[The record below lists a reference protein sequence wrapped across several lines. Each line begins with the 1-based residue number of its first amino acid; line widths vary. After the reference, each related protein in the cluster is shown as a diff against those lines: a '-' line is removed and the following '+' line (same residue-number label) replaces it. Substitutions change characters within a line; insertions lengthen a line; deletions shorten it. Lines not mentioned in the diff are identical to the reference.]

1 MDTTTAFAG
10 LDWVAVIAAA
20 VAAFVAGAIWFG
32 PLFGKA
38 WVAGFGFKE
47 EELGDQ
53 NKLKIFGLTLV
64 LNLVMAINLA
74 MFLGA
79 EPTLGFGVAAG
90 FATGL
95 GFAAP
100 LIGVYYLFE
109 GRSLRLFLINGGFA
123 VVNFTV
129 MGAVI
134 PALA

>member
-1 MDTTTAFAG
+1 MDMTTAFAG
-10 LDWVAVIAAA
+10 LDWVAVVAAA
-20 VAAFVAGAIWFG
+20 VSAFFAGAIWFG

-38 WVAGFGFKE
+38 WIAGFGFSE
-47 EELGDQ
+47 EDLGGQ

-64 LNLVMAINLA
+64 LNFVMAINLA

-79 EPTLGFGVAAG
+79 DPTVGFGTAAG
-90 FATGL
+90 FLTGF

-109 GRSLRLFLINGGFA
+109 GRSMRLFLINGGFA
-123 VVNFTV
+123 VINFTV

-134 PALA
+134 PAL